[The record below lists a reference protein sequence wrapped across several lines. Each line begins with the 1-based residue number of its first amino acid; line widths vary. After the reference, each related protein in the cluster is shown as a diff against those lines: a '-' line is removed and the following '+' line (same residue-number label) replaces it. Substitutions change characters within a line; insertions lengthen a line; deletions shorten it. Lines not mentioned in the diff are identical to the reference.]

1 MELEKIITLANEKVK
16 LPFLALERSLRATG
30 CDLPLWVIPYDDT
43 RFDLPQN
50 ATWWEVPEVR
60 QLLREH
66 HSHPMMAKYQC
77 LTIANYQYVDTDVIF
92 LRNPARVLF
101 GHEGFI
107 TSCTHWGNPYHTFTA
122 ESLKI
127 LRRISSC
134 WQTRVF
140 SAGQFACDRP
150 LYTFAELQDKC
161 LNPLYKSTCL
171 TFPYHDQPGLVLL
184 VNLSGAPIHNLTL
197 PPVSMEST
205 WAGSYEEPD
214 YEQLWID
221 EARKPY
227 LLHWSGCA
235 LADLPVNQLITNYLT
250 TAERITWQQEIEE
263 KRRQAAR
270 NRQSLRGR
278 LRRLA
283 NASKAFVAELGK

>member
-30 CDLPLWVIPYDDT
+30 CDLPLWVMPYDNT
-43 RFDLPQN
+43 RFDLPPN
-50 ATWWEVPEVR
+50 ASWWEVPEVR
-60 QLLREH
+60 QLLSEH

-92 LRNPARVLF
+92 LRNPAGVLA

-107 TSCTHWGNPYHTFTA
+107 TSDTHWGNPHHTFTT

-140 SAGQFACDRP
+140 SAGQFACDRA
-150 LYTFAELQDKC
+150 LYSFAELQDKC
-161 LNPLYKSTCL
+161 LDPLYKNTCL

-184 VNLSGAPIHNLTL
+184 VNLSGVPILNLTL
-197 PPVSMEST
+197 PPVSLEST
-205 WAGSYEEPD
+205 WAGSYQEAD
-214 YEQLWID
+214 YEHLWTD
-221 EARKPY
+221 ESRKPY

-235 LADLPVNQLITNYLT
+235 LADLPVNQLIANYLT
-250 TAERITWQQEIEE
+250 KAERISWQKEIED
-263 KRRQAAR
+263 RRLQIAR
-270 NRQSLRGR
+270 NRRSFKGR

-283 NASKAFVAELGK
+283 NASKAFLAEMSK

>member
-1 MELEKIITLANEKVK
+1 MELEKIITLANEKVR
-16 LPFLALERSLRATG
+16 LPFLVLERSLRATG
-30 CDLPLWVIPYDDT
+30 CDLPLWVIPYDNT
-43 RFDLPQN
+43 RFDLPPN

-92 LRNPARVLF
+92 LRNPAEVLA

-107 TSCTHWGNPYHTFTA
+107 TSDTHWGNPYHTFTA
-122 ESLKI
+122 DSLKI

-134 WQTRVF
+134 WQTLVF
-140 SAGQFACDRP
+140 SAGQFACDRA
-150 LYTFAELQDKC
+150 LYHFAELRDNC
-161 LNPLYKSTCL
+161 LNPLYKKTCL

-184 VNLSGAPIHNLTL
+184 VNLSGVPIHNLTL
-197 PPVSMEST
+197 PPDSMEST
-205 WAGSYEEPD
+205 WAGSYEEAN
-214 YEQLWID
+214 YERLWTD
-221 EARKPY
+221 ESRKPY

-235 LADLPVNQLITNYLT
+235 LADLPVNQLIANYLT
-250 TAERITWQQEIEE
+250 KEERINWQQQIAE
-263 KRRQAAR
+263 KRRHVAK
-270 NRQSLRGR
+270 NRQSWRGR

-283 NASKAFVAELGK
+283 NASKAFVAELQK